1 MLKWKSFSLDACRM
15 TPGTTEAAV
24 RVLFQMDLYRAHNEA
39 THLFFCFITA
49 FSTTALSV
57 VPLSIYV
64 AAFLKNMRTN
74 EANAQAWIY
83 TRER

>member
-24 RVLFQMDLYRAHNEA
+24 RVLFQMDLYRARNEA
-39 THLFFCFITA
+39 THLFIYFITA
-49 FSTTALSV
+49 FSTAALSV
-57 VPLSIYV
+57 VPLSICV